1 MSKININMTKLISL
15 GNSCDE
21 ILEDYFASP
30 SADPLEDDGEVSV
43 PEEGA

>member
-1 MSKININMTKLISL
+1 MSKININMTKLISF

-21 ILEDYFASP
+21 ILEDYLASP